1 MYSIVDGVSN
11 TRLAIDSFLQI
22 IMADG
27 FQNSVK
33 LLPDLAERIQNIES
47 KNPIFLNA
55 IDIRLQNLER
65 NHDTVSSEFVVS
77 GPSSSSSSLPQLTS
91 PSDLTSP
98 EKDKMTA
105 HVMVEIDKCKHDVYN
120 YVMESLSL
128 YQSETLSPV
137 QVKMDNLGQ
146 AVQILSEVV
155 FDIQKSM
162 FNEEENSK
170 ENIHS
175 PLDPSSIIQKNKPF
189 HGGLESPLLSFP
201 PCSPNDEV
209 EDKADTNNNNNIS
222 KIDKRTPGDKIID
235 DIFSDE
241 DDED

>member
-11 TRLAIDSFLQI
+11 TRVAIDSFLQI

-55 IDIRLQNLER
+55 IDMRLQNLER
-65 NHDTVSSEFVVS
+65 NRGTVSSEFVVS
-77 GPSSSSSSLPQLTS
+77 GPSSSSSLPQLTS

-189 HGGLESPLLSFP
+189 HGGLESPL
-201 PCSPNDEV
+201 CSPTDEV
-209 EDKADTNNNNNIS
+209 EDLFFTNNNNNIS

-241 DDED
+241 DDEG